1 MQQFDYTVVHVEG
14 AGDKHA
20 IADCI
25 SRLHGPQKQA
35 TLSTAA
41 MTTRAQSSAAKAL
54 LESSDAP
61 KTGSK
66 QFKTLVSKSK
76 TLILDSKQ
84 DSKRDLRPR
93 NKSKTDFG
101 ISKTQ
106 KLDPKTR
113 FRERK
118 QRFSETKHAKTQFGD
133 PKAPVSDTE
142 TPVLERGDSENTSW
156 KGADGEKTS
165 EHIGCATEF
174 TQVHSRADPK
184 GRTDSSVSRRG
195 KKRTQSEDAR
205 NAEAEHI
212 SVHLDFSDCER
223 PNKKRKQPAGITPE
237 IVKTIQAYH
246 NTVIGHMGTQRT
258 WNKSAAPPVLSDL
271 HPFFVLR

>member
-106 KLDPKTR
+106 KL
-113 FRERK
+113 
-118 QRFSETKHAKTQFGD
+118 GD
-133 PKAPVSDTE
+133 LYEA
-142 TPVLERGDSENTSW
+142 RR
-156 KGADGEKTS
+156 
-165 EHIGCATEF
+165 H
-174 TQVHSRADPK
+174 HRH
-184 GRTDSSVSRRG
+184 GRTPH
-195 KKRTQSEDAR
+195 T
-205 NAEAEHI
+205 
-212 SVHLDFSDCER
+212 
-223 PNKKRKQPAGITPE
+223 
-237 IVKTIQAYH
+237 
-246 NTVIGHMGTQRT
+246 
-258 WNKSAAPPVLSDL
+258 AP
-271 HPFFVLR
+271 